1 MTFSDDTYEINLNP
15 TGEEG
20 VVGISIS
27 YFDIS
32 DHSKKKK
39 NFIID
44 FNNDFIVQGN
54 MLNFIVDYYNPSRE
68 AKRKNE

>member
-44 FNNDFIVQGN
+44 FNNDFIV
-54 MLNFIVDYYNPSRE
+54 
-68 AKRKNE
+68 